1 MSRTSLL
8 TLAALTAAAACAK
21 PDAAN
26 DTTKKPDSSAAAAPA
41 TATKLGEAAGMST
54 PESVRYDADRDVF
67 FVSNINGNPSQ
78 HDGNGFIAVVRADST
93 GVMSKLVEGGK
104 NGAKL
109 DAPKGM
115 AIVGDTLWVA
125 DI

>member
-1 MSRTSLL
+1 M
-8 TLAALTAAAACAK
+8 
-21 PDAAN
+21 N
-26 DTTKKPDSSAAAAPA
+26 
-41 TATKLGEAAGMST
+41 T
-54 PESVRYDADRDVF
+54 PESVRYDADRDVL
-67 FVSNINGNPSQ
+67 SSCRTSTAIRRSI
-78 HDGNGFIAVVRADST
+78 DGNGFIAVVRADST

-125 DI
+125 DIDAVRGFQPQNRRAGGEHQLEGTEGHVPQ